1 MQNDC
6 EGGVILESCN
16 ENVIEI
22 LSDTNIKIK
31 IKKNNRMGTR
41 SKNTLKLDIQV
52 VNSIVLL
59 LVISTLELW

>member
-41 SKNTLKLDIQV
+41 SKNTLKLDIQMV
-52 VNSIVLL
+52 INIVLL

>member
-31 IKKNNRMGTR
+31 IKKIIGWG
-41 SKNTLKLDIQV
+41 
-52 VNSIVLL
+52 
-59 LVISTLELW
+59 LEAQIHSNLTFKWLIALCGFWSFQL

>member
-52 VNSIVLL
+52 VINIVLL

>member
-41 SKNTLKLDIQV
+41 STNTLKLDIQV

>member
-22 LSDTNIKIK
+22 LSDTNIKRGCATI
-31 IKKNNRMGTR
+31 IEFFFYN
-41 SKNTLKLDIQV
+41 
-52 VNSIVLL
+52 
-59 LVISTLELW
+59 

>member
-22 LSDTNIKIK
+22 LSDTNQCCQLNFWFVLFDNVFSM
-31 IKKNNRMGTR
+31 KK
-41 SKNTLKLDIQV
+41 KYFV
-52 VNSIVLL
+52 
-59 LVISTLELW
+59 